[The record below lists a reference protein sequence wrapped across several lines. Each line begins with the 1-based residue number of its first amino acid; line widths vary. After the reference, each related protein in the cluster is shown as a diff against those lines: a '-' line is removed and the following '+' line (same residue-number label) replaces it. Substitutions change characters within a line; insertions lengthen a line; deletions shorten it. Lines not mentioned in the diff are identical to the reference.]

1 MSKNISIQSKR
12 VSDKNISI
20 VLKTFFERFYSRY
33 HGKIELNECV
43 YDFAVDDN
51 TVDNNNVWNIHNY
64 LMKKHDMI

>member
-20 VLKTFFERFYSRY
+20 VLKKFFERFYSRC
-33 HGKIELNECV
+33 HGKTELNECV